1 MIINSIYDFLVY
13 ELKAF
18 PNAYFDIARNLSHSI
33 ETSSSI
39 MNGLSII
46 FGFFMMFGG
55 LALFIGIAIIIL
67 PLLLVFAAIVIMS
80 ENIQQSVFPKY
91 EIAIDIIAI
100 PILLALTY
108 YFGHTYLSLV
118 LAPAFNF
125 GLNIILSLFSIPMQ
139 YSS

>member
-18 PNAYFDIARNLSHSI
+18 PNAYFDIARNLSHNI

-39 MNGLSII
+39 MNALSII
-46 FGFFMMFGG
+46 FGFSMMFGG

-67 PLLLVFAAIVIMS
+67 PLLLVFAAIVLIS
-80 ENIQQSVFPKY
+80 EKIQQNIFPKY
-91 EIAIDIIAI
+91 EVVIDIIAI

-108 YFGHTYLSLV
+108 YFGHNYLSFV

-125 GLNIILSLFSIPMQ
+125 GLSIILSLFSIPTR
-139 YSS
+139 YSG